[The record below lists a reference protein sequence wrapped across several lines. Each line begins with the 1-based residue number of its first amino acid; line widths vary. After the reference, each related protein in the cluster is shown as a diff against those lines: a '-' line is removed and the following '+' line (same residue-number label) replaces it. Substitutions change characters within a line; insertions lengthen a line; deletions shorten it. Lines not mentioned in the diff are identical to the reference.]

1 MEVVK
6 WDINNQ
12 TNYPDKDIME
22 LFLMIGND
30 LNVFW
35 TLPMQLPW
43 GKIENRYKYN
53 NAVRI
58 IAALCE
64 YFAYPENESK
74 KKDFL
79 KYIKGET
86 KEKVYKYMA
95 DTIMDIWLQKKQN
108 EHTRQT
114 IQLYKNKIGNRQEI
128 EIRELPIVPEMIF
141 PKRYEGKPNVLIDK
155 LFQEKLEK
163 EKNVQ
168 EGADQ
173 IQKDTESHIFMRQ
186 DNENNIDELKKML

>member
-1 MEVVK
+1 M
-6 WDINNQ
+6 
-12 TNYPDKDIME
+12 
-22 LFLMIGND
+22 
-30 LNVFW
+30 
-35 TLPMQLPW
+35 
-43 GKIENRYKYN
+43 
-53 NAVRI
+53 RI